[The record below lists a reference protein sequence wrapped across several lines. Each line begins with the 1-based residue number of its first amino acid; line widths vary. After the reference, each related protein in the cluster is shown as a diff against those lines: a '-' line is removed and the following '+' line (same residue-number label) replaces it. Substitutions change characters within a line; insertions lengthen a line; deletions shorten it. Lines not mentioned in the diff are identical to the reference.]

1 MAPRGKN
8 NGSEAEPTPAETIL
22 SRFTQREQNIM
33 LHTIIALPGFPA
45 GTEIDYAK
53 VARRLGLQNPRS
65 VSNAWSEIKKKV
77 AQLEKDERE
86 ELGLSTDDEADT
98 NAAKG
103 GAAKRPRKRA
113 RTSAAAAKGAAPAP
127 PAPATP
133 DESALA
139 PPPKRRR
146 RSRVARAASPA
157 SSATAV
163 GTTPAS
169 PADAPS
175 PPGYGDL
182 LPLPSP
188 GGPQQQQLGG
198 YAVYPSQRAAI
209 KAHGGSLFAPELPPP
224 TGEELLARLEVER
237 RRAAREALEA
247 AKRVAA
253 ARAAVAATVARPAAR
268 AAADDMAEDDDEEE
282 DKKAAGMIKLE
293 RIVEEDGREA
303 YISGEI

>member
-209 KAHGGSLFAPELPPP
+209 KAHGGSL
-224 TGEELLARLEVER
+224 